1 MPPPSPLKIK
11 TSSVTRLIKEEQSY
25 HKELASQKARLQR
38 MEDNNEDEYEIK
50 QQVCYNNLLNGCGL
64 VLKKVVADTEQMIP
78 AVQQKLEQAVEAL
91 ELQLEL
97 IEEETDEKKAAVLAI
112 EEAKKIYEGQ
122 PSSVG
127 NSLFTEAA

>member
-50 QQVCYNNLLNGCGL
+50 QQ
-64 VLKKVVADTEQMIP
+64 KKVVVDTEQMIP

>member
-11 TSSVTRLIKEEQSY
+11 TSSVARLIKEEQSY

-50 QQVCYNNLLNGCGL
+50 QQR
-64 VLKKVVADTEQMIP
+64 KVVVETEQMIP
-78 AVQQKLEQAVEAL
+78 TVREKLEQAVEAL

-97 IEEETDEKKAAVLAI
+97 IDEDTDEKKTAVLAI
-112 EEAKKIYEGQ
+112 EEARKVYEGQ

-127 NSLFTEAA
+127 NSLFTDVS